1 MPAGCIIHFIYIFI
15 SSHFL
20 YCCSFFL
27 QIFFYIFQGALCSW
41 WKRNFG
47 ICEEIDTTYGHKP
60 FESTWDEN
68 FRQKRLACHEDPDHP
83 FRVFDS
89 KMNVI
94 NYTNFMR
101 VLIEEVK
108 VCCCLRAAK
117 EPTYIERCNWE
128 FFTITEGHFEGSP
141 ACRLKSDHA
150 GQKNKALTMSN
161 HTACDNLKHVQHLPI
176 LKTNKKFDTYT
187 MISRQLHEFLPTDEH
202 IQGPPRMFRKEAS
215 IKQITVSSLLLLFIV
230 VSCCSILYSNFIVI
244 FCFFYLGLER
254 NDG

>member
-1 MPAGCIIHFIYIFI
+1 
-15 SSHFL
+15 
-20 YCCSFFL
+20 
-27 QIFFYIFQGALCSW
+27 
-41 WKRNFG
+41 
-47 ICEEIDTTYGHKP
+47 
-60 FESTWDEN
+60 
-68 FRQKRLACHEDPDHP
+68 
-83 FRVFDS
+83 
-89 KMNVI
+89 
-94 NYTNFMR
+94 MR

-117 EPTYIERCNWE
+117 EPTYIERHNWE

-202 IQGPPRMFRKEAS
+202 IHGPPRMFRKEAS
-215 IKQITVSSLLLLFIV
+215 TKQISVSSLSLLFIAV
-230 VSCCSILYSNFIVI
+230 VVVHCYILTSLLYFVLFI
-244 FCFFYLGLER
+244 
-254 NDG
+254 